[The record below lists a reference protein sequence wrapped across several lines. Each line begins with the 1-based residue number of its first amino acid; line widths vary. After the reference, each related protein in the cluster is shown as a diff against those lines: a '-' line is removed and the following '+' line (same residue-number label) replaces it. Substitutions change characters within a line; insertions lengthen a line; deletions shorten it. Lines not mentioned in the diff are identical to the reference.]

1 MTKYILA
8 ALGGAAMLAG
18 SGWAQDSRDIEVGAF
33 DRVEARGGLRIEIVR
48 GDNPGVR
55 LEGNGSDFDDIE
67 VAVQGDELRIRQ
79 DTGWF
84 MRNRHLDVVVHVTMS
99 DFESLDFSRG
109 ISARVTDI
117 QAGHLD
123 VDINTSAAARLSGT
137 CETLVIGLSTG
148 VSLNAR
154 DLVCEDVE
162 LEASTGADASVHA
175 TSRIEARASMGADID
190 VYGSPGERDV
200 SASMGGDISFRN

>member
-1 MTKYILA
+1 
-8 ALGGAAMLAG
+8 
-18 SGWAQDSRDIEVGAF
+18 
-33 DRVEARGGLRIEIVR
+33 
-48 GDNPGVR
+48 
-55 LEGNGSDFDDIE
+55 
-67 VAVQGDELRIRQ
+67 
-79 DTGWF
+79 
-84 MRNRHLDVVVHVTMS
+84 MS

-123 VDINTSAAARLSGT
+123 VDINTGAAARLSGT

-154 DLVCEDVE
+154 DLVCEDVD

-200 SASMGGDISFRN
+200 NVSMGGDISFRN